1 MENKEIITI
10 TGRYVSRLNARYN
23 SDYCINKIYLKE
35 SDSLPLDVIN
45 KNKKGNG
52 WEITIV
58 GYNLPTSKAKYYG
71 EWIQN
76 AKYGTQFKVSTYEF
90 VTPDTKKGI
99 VSFLSSK
106 TFKGI
111 GKKTAEAI
119 VSEFGME
126 SINVIKNEPT
136 KLLIIKG
143 MNYHKIDFISKK
155 LKVTEYYNKLALYL
169 NTYGS
174 VESSKIMKIANKFGE
189 KALETVQANPYSI
202 TEVEGVGFATADNV
216 AKSIAQSMTIPEE
229 IKNLLGSYQRISSA
243 TKHELKTNSTRT
255 GGTFTDYNDIFNMV
269 YHLLNDGLSQVVV
282 SKEELSEAFKKMAA
296 NKDIIVFKI
305 DGRTTVFDE
314 ESNRDEKDIAFHLM
328 NMLDTPIDE
337 KEQEAY
343 EKAFDNVKEKAK
355 IPFSEDQQEAIRN
368 ILKNKVSILN
378 GGPGTGKSTCL
389 KAIIDCYKAVNGRGV
404 NVTQVAPTG
413 KAARRMTESTG
424 LPADTIHRTCGI
436 YTNSDLNKGGNNAIP
451 EGLIICDECSMVD
464 TAVMRCLVTQIHPEK
479 SKLILVGD
487 ADQLPSVGAG
497 AVLRD
502 MIASEVIPTYK
513 LTVNHRQANGA
524 GLIIENAR
532 KMNQGRTDLEY
543 NEERFN
549 LVQAGSEDD
558 ALEKVLKVY
567 DEECRKWGIDNVA
580 ILCPRRQK
588 VKVCVENINSYLQ
601 NIVNPK
607 INGDT
612 SITIGKQEFRVR
624 DRVIQMKNTEFASNG
639 DVGIIK
645 SITFEKNDDDDGELI
660 VTIAFEGGNTCE
672 YTAEDM
678 ANVSLA
684 YALTIHKSQGSEY
697 KSVIMPFL
705 SSQKCALFQRN
716 LIYTGTTRCKE
727 KLTIV
732 GDLNAI
738 NTCIKSNSGT
748 KRNTLLEQRLRKYK
762 GK

>member
-1 MENKEIITI
+1 MNNEVTI
-10 TGRYVSRLNARYN
+10 TGRFVHRMNARFN
-23 SDYCINKIYLKE
+23 SDFCINKIYLK
-35 SDSLPLDVIN
+35 DNDNLPLDVIN

-52 WEITIV
+52 WEVTV
-58 GYNLPTSKAKYYG
+58 QGYNLPTSKAKYYG
-71 EWIQN
+71 EWIQT
-76 AKYGTQFKVSTYEF
+76 KFGTQFKVSTFEF
-90 VTPDTKKGI
+90 VTPDTKRGLI
-99 VSFLSSK
+99 SFLSSK
-106 TFKGI
+106 TFKGV
-111 GKKTAEAI
+111 GKKTAEMI
-119 VSEFGME
+119 VNEFGMD
-126 SINVIKNEPT
+126 SIDIIKNHPER
-136 KLLIIKG
+136 LLIIKG
-143 MNYHKIDFISKK
+143 MDYKKIGEISRK

-169 NTYGS
+169 NTYGN

-189 KALETVQANPYSI
+189 NALETVKSNPYSI
-202 TEVEGVGFATADNV
+202 TEVEGVGFTTADNV
-216 AKSIAQSMTIPEE
+216 AKSIAQTLKIQQDV
-229 IKNLLGSYQRISSA
+229 KNLLGSYQRICSA
-243 TKHELKTNSTRT
+243 TKYELKSNSTRT
-255 GGTFTDYNDIFNMV
+255 GGTFTDYSDIFNMV
-269 YHLLNDGLSQVVV
+269 YHLLNDGLANPVV
-282 SKEELSEAFKKMAA
+282 SKDELSNAFKKMAA
-296 NKDIIVFKI
+296 NKEIFVFNI
-305 DGRTTVFDE
+305 DGRTEVFDE
-314 ESNRDEKDIAFHLM
+314 ETNRDEKDIAFCLM
-328 NMLDTPIDE
+328 NMLDKPIDA
-337 KEQEAY
+337 KEQKAY
-343 EKAFDNVKEKAK
+343 DKAFDMVESEAK

-389 KAIIDCYKAVNGRGV
+389 KAIIDCYKAVNGKGV
-404 NVTQVAPTG
+404 SVTQVAPTG
-413 KAARRMTESTG
+413 KAARRMTESTR

-436 YTNSDLNKGGNNAIP
+436 YTSSDLNKGGNNAIP

-464 TAVMRCLVTQIHPEK
+464 TAVMRCLVSQIRPEK

-513 LTVNHRQANGA
+513 LTVNHRQASGA
-524 GLIIENAR
+524 GIIIENAR

-543 NEERFN
+543 NEDRFK
-549 LVQAGSEDD
+549 LIESRDEED
-558 ALEKVLKVY
+558 ALKKILQAY
-567 DEECRKWGIDNVA
+567 DEECKKWGIDNVA

-588 VKVCVENINSYLQ
+588 VKVCVDNINSYLQ
-601 NIVNPK
+601 DIVNPK
-607 INGDT
+607 VNGDV
-612 SITIGKQEFRVR
+612 SIPIGKQEFRLR

-639 DVGIIK
+639 DVGVIK
-645 SITFEKNDDDDGELI
+645 AITFDKTDSDDGEMI

-672 YTAEDM
+672 YTTEDM
-678 ANVSLA
+678 ANVNLA

-732 GDLNAI
+732 GDKHAI
-738 NTCIKSNSGT
+738 NTCIMSNSGT